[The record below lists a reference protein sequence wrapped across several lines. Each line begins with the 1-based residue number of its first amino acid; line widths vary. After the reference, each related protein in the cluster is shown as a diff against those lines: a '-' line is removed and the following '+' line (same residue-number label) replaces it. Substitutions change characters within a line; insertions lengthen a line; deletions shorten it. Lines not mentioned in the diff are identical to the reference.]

1 VSRVPWWGV
10 VSAAA
15 APVLLVG
22 GWTLAAARQ
31 VPAVDPAVETISALA
46 ALDATDRWIMTTALA
61 GLGACH
67 LVTALALRPA
77 ARPGRAVL
85 ALGGG
90 ATVAVAALPLPAEG
104 GSTPHAVAAAVAF
117 LALAVWPTAGAHRAA
132 PAAVL
137 SRPVSAVA
145 AAVLL
150 GLVGWFAL
158 ELASGAQVGTSER
171 VAAAAQAV
179 WPLVVVLGLRARRR

>member
-1 VSRVPWWGV
+1 MRRVPWWGV

-15 APVLLVG
+15 APGLLVG

-31 VPAVDPAVETISALA
+31 VPAFDPAVETISALA
-46 ALDATDRWIMTTALA
+46 AVDATDRWIMTAALA
-61 GLGACH
+61 GVGACH

-85 ALGGG
+85 ALGGA

-104 GSTPHAVAAAVAF
+104 GSTPHGVAAAVAF
-117 LALAVWPTAGAHRAA
+117 LALAAWPLAGARRAA
-132 PAAVL
+132 PALVL
-137 SRPVSAVA
+137 SRPVSVGA

-158 ELASGAQVGTSER
+158 ELTGGTRVGTAER
-171 VAAAAQAV
+171 VAAAAQAA
-179 WPLVVVLGLRARRR
+179 WPLAVVLGLRARGR

>member
-1 VSRVPWWGV
+1 MSRVPWWGV

-31 VPAVDPAVETISALA
+31 VPAFDPAVETISALA
-46 ALDATDRWIMTTALA
+46 AIDATDRWLMTVALA
-61 GLGACH
+61 GVGACH

-85 ALGGG
+85 ALGGA

-104 GSTPHAVAAAVAF
+104 GSTPHGVAAAVAF
-117 LALAVWPTAGAHRAA
+117 LALAVWPLAGARRAA
-132 PAAVL
+132 PALVL
-137 SRPVSAVA
+137 SRPVSVAA

-158 ELASGAQVGTSER
+158 ELPGGTGTAER

-179 WPLVVVLGLRARRR
+179 WPLGVVLGLRARRR

>member
-46 ALDATDRWIMTTALA
+46 AVDATDRWIMTAALT

-85 ALGGG
+85 ALGGA
-90 ATVAVAALPLPAEG
+90 ATVAVAALPLPADG

-117 LALAVWPTAGAHRAA
+117 LALAVWPAAGARRAA
-132 PAAVL
+132 PTLIL
-137 SRPVSAVA
+137 SRPVSAAA

-158 ELASGAQVGTSER
+158 ELTGGARVGRAER
-171 VAAAAQAV
+171 VAAAAQAA